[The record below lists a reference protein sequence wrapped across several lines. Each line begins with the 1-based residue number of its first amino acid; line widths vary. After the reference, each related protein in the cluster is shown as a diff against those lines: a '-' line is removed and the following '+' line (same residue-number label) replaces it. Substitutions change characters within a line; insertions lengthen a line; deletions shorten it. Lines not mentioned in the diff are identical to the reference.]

1 MMMLSRSSSSTRWIQ
16 RRVVA
21 CWAAALLTAAA
32 LGAREPDPR
41 KEPPSGVRAPGA
53 IPGTVPSILDGTL
66 GDQDP
71 IPELSTAELRRVLE
85 DRSALVLD
93 ARPFAEYAV
102 SHIPGALSVPGKAGL
117 PPAQYTADAA
127 EVARR
132 YPDRRLR
139 IVVYCNGMYCGRSK
153 RFGAELQ
160 KSGYVNIRRYQL
172 GMPAWR
178 ALGGV
183 TQVEK
188 QALVSL
194 VKADKTA
201 VLVDARDEQHQLPH
215 LAGAQWIPLREASKA
230 KDDGRLPMT
239 DHNTRILVVGDNG
252 AGARAVAEA
261 IVRDAFHNVAFF
273 DGIPTD
279 LGDLVSSA
287 ANSSHETP
295 R

>member
-1 MMMLSRSSSSTRWIQ
+1 MTVQSLLASSRRSFHQLVI
-16 RRVVA
+16 A
-21 CWAAALLTAAA
+21 CSAAAFLTAAA
-32 LGAREPDPR
+32 LGAREPDPT
-41 KEPPSGVRAPGA
+41 KAQPPGA
-53 IPGTVPSILDGTL
+53 TTLAVTSPTRPSILEGTL

-71 IPELSTAELRRVLE
+71 VAELSTAELQRVLT

-102 SHIPGALSVPGKAGL
+102 SHIPGALSVPGKPGL
-117 PPAQYTADAA
+117 PPAQYTADAG

-132 YPDRRLR
+132 YPDRGQR
-139 IVVYCNGMYCGRSK
+139 IVLYCNGMYCGRSK

-160 KSGYVNIRRYQL
+160 KAGYVNVRRYQL

-188 QALVSL
+188 EALVSL
-194 VKADKTA
+194 MKADQTA
-201 VLVDARDEQHQLPH
+201 VLVDARETEHQQPR
-215 LAGAQWIPLREASKA
+215 LAGAHWIPLREASKA

-239 DHNTRILVVGDNG
+239 DHNTRIFVVGDNG
-252 AGARAVAEA
+252 AAAREVAEA

-273 DGIPTD
+273 DGAVAD
-279 LGDLVSSA
+279 VRELVA
-287 ANSSHETP
+287 TN
-295 R
+295 